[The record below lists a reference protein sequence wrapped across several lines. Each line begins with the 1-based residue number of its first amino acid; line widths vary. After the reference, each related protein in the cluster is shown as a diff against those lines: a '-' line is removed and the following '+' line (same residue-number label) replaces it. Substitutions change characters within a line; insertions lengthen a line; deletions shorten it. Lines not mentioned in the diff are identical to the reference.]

1 MSTKG
6 RKPVSAR
13 RRPARKP
20 TVEGEVSAIVRP
32 DEMSE
37 ELLAFITAIDEYKRK
52 RGRAFPTWSEVLEVL
67 KSLGYERRAG
77 GGLRSS

>member
-1 MSTKG
+1 MTAKG

-13 RRPARKP
+13 RRPARK
-20 TVEGEVSAIVRP
+20 TAAEGEPVGVVRP

-37 ELLAFITAIDEYKRK
+37 ELLAFITAIDDYKRK

-67 KSLGYERRAG
+67 KGLGYERRAG
-77 GGLRSS
+77 GGLGGS